1 MLRDHPIE
9 QLFGCSWARHR
20 ACGRRGPASERQL
33 VSTDRAV
40 REVYLQPVIAAA
52 VGASLAIA
60 GPIGFVGLIVP
71 HTLRA
76 LIGPDHRALLP
87 ASIFG
92 GAILLVLCDTL
103 ARTAIAPAH
112 LPTGAVT
119 AVLGGPFFVFI
130 LMRQKQR
137 AALWGGA

>member
-1 MLRDHPIE
+1 LR
-9 QLFGCSWARHR
+9 L
-20 ACGRRGPASERQL
+20 
-33 VSTDRAV
+33 
-40 REVYLQPVIAAA
+40 
-52 VGASLAIA
+52 VGAAIA
-60 GPIGFVGLIVP
+60 LGGPIGFIGLIVP

-103 ARTAIAPAH
+103 ARTVIAPAH

-119 AVLGGPFFVFI
+119 AVLGGPFFVAL